1 LLKKLL
7 LLKKNLRLKILQMMK
22 ANSIDKNNLICI
34 ASIGKPKGLKGEFF
48 LNSFCNPAENIL
60 NYSNIIIEANKLA
73 NFNIEYIKKVNSKF
87 ISKVI
92 NIDNVD
98 DIKKFTNLKL
108 YISKEE
114 LPKLEVGQVY
124 WHDLIDLNVI
134 DFDSGDILGQVQDL
148 NNFGSND
155 CLEIIPTKDSVDN
168 IKRLIPFV
176 ENKII
181 KSIEKE
187 KSIIYV
193 NWPKDFLV

>member
-1 LLKKLL
+1 
-7 LLKKNLRLKILQMMK
+7 MK

-114 LPKLEVGQVY
+114 LPKLEVGHVY

-134 DFDSGDILGQVQDL
+134 DFDSGDILGQVKDL

>member
-1 LLKKLL
+1 
-7 LLKKNLRLKILQMMK
+7 MK

-108 YISKEE
+108 YISREE

-134 DFDSGDILGQVQDL
+134 DFDSGDILGQVKDL

>member
-1 LLKKLL
+1 